1 LRLHYLDVTDVVVL
15 LEAGSFPSD
24 VAIRAF
30 ELSFS
35 AAVPQMCPHAVVTL
49 KGILVTA
56 VKYTLV
62 ESFLVVCEMSGCIK
76 IFECRVAAGVFAV
89 EQAAMEVV
97 LICPLDSCTL
107 EFGSTGGTRTISG

>member
-1 LRLHYLDVTDVVVL
+1 MVVL
-15 LEAGSFPSD
+15 LEAGSFLCD

-35 AAVPQMCPHAVVTL
+35 AAVRQMCPYAVVTL

-76 IFECRVAAGVFAV
+76 IFECRAAAGVFAV
-89 EQAAMEVV
+89 VQENMKV
-97 LICPLDSCTL
+97 I
-107 EFGSTGGTRTISG
+107 